1 MGKVIGLAKAKG
13 ETLEKRAKAREK
25 LEMRKLF
32 EVNAYVNHNPQVRVQ
47 AGMTHSKTLQHGVD
61 LTSSLAKYDKL
72 AIVHKI
78 HPKRFEWGIS
88 VRVIDG
94 EGRPREDQI
103 QRQCVL
109 LVIMPD
115 GIYVLSNRDEV
126 VRMDQFDE
134 KIIEMTEDGKVG
146 RWKSCL

>member
-1 MGKVIGLAKAKG
+1 MGKVIELAKAKAG
-13 ETLEKRAKAREK
+13 ALEKRAKIREK
-25 LEMRKLF
+25 IEMRQLF
-32 EVNAYVNHNPQVRVQ
+32 EVNAYVNHNPQTRVV

-61 LTSSLAKYDKL
+61 LTGALAKYDKL
-72 AIVHKI
+72 AIVHKL
-78 HPKRFEWGIS
+78 HPKRFEWGVSIQ
-88 VRVIDG
+88 VIDG

-115 GIYVLSNRDEV
+115 GVYVLSNRDEV

-134 KIIEMTEDGKVG
+134 KIVEITEGAIG